1 MTTTEHEREAIPLRA
16 ERTGREMPHLRLCLL
31 ERFADRRHVTP
42 VHESRLARAE
52 RAVKRHARKS
62 RTQCRRRFGGS
73 YATVVSAHP
82 LVRGEARES
91 HVRALGRLIL
101 AHERHTLMPAR
112 MCDPLA
118 VDSAMPRTSFGTAHG
133 VHALHYGWA
142 DCIQIDSLQAR
153 PIVCALCRR
162 KYPQPPQR

>member
-16 ERTGREMPHLRLCLL
+16 ERTGREMPHLRLRLL

-62 RTQCRRRFGGS
+62 RTQSPRRLRS
-73 YATVVSAHP
+73 AHTTVVSAHP

-91 HVRALGRLIL
+91 YGRAIL
-101 AHERHTLMPAR
+101 AHERHALMPAR
-112 MCDPLA
+112 MRRPLT
-118 VDSAMPRTSFGTAHG
+118 VDSTLPRTAFDAAQR

-153 PIVCALCRR
+153 PIVCPPCRR